1 MSRTHPPSNRKENT
15 MYYKNTLKNYK
26 HLVENFYDNNPLIF
40 FNMPD
45 NVAPI
50 KHNKEKFYFTITW
63 ERNTIVIDGTD
74 DLFVELLDIF
84 RDYIEDNSLDI
95 RRFQENEVVFNLN
108 TTSIRK
114 EFDQV
119 RIALMEDYHAKYI
132 TANAQTDKALDML
145 FSLYE
150 R

>member
-1 MSRTHPPSNRKENT
+1 MPYQNTLENYAQLVHGFYIRSPKIYFIMPSPSQATPKNSNREL
-15 MYYKNTLKNYK
+15 YKFKI
-26 HLVENFYDNNPLIF
+26 D
-40 FNMPD
+40 
-45 NVAPI
+45 
-50 KHNKEKFYFTITW
+50 W
-63 ERNTIVIDGTD
+63 EGDNTIIINGNEH
-74 DLFVELLDIF
+74 LFVELLDIF

-119 RIALMEDYHAKYI
+119 RIALMEDYHAKTI

>member
-1 MSRTHPPSNRKENT
+1 
-15 MYYKNTLKNYK
+15 MYYQNTLENYGK
-26 HLVENFYDNNPLIF
+26 LVENFYNSNPLIF
-40 FNMPD
+40 FTMPN

-50 KHNKEKFYFTITW
+50 KHNMEQFKFTINW
-63 ERNTIVIDGTD
+63 NGHNKIVIDGTD

-84 RDYIEDNSLDI
+84 RDYIEDNSLNI

-108 TTSIRK
+108 TTAIRK

-119 RIALMEDYHAKYI
+119 RIALMEDYHAKTI
-132 TANAQTDKALDML
+132 TANVQTDKALDKL
-145 FSLYE
+145 FALYN

>member
-1 MSRTHPPSNRKENT
+1 MP
-15 MYYKNTLKNYK
+15 YQNTLKNYG
-26 HLVENFYDNNPLIF
+26 HLVENFYDNKPLIF
-40 FNMPD
+40 FNMPN
-45 NVAPI
+45 NVVPM
-50 KHNKEKFYFTITW
+50 KHNTDQFKFTINW
-63 ERNTIVIDGTD
+63 ERNKIVIDGTD

-119 RIALMEDYHAKYI
+119 RIALMEDYHAKTI
-132 TANAQTDKALDML
+132 TANTQTDKALDML
-145 FSLYE
+145 FALYE

>member
-1 MSRTHPPSNRKENT
+1 
-15 MYYKNTLKNYK
+15 MYYQNTLKNYG
-26 HLVENFYDNNPLIF
+26 HLVENFYDNKPLIF
-40 FNMPD
+40 FNMPN
-45 NVAPI
+45 NVVPM
-50 KHNKEKFYFTITW
+50 KHNTDQFKFTITW
-63 ERNTIVIDGTD
+63 EGNNKIVIDGTD

-84 RDYIEDNSLDI
+84 RDYIEDNSLNI

-119 RIALMEDYHAKYI
+119 RIALMEDYHAKTI

>member
-1 MSRTHPPSNRKENT
+1 MPNNVTPMKNNT
-15 MYYKNTLKNYK
+15 DQFK
-26 HLVENFYDNNPLIF
+26 
-40 FNMPD
+40 
-45 NVAPI
+45 
-50 KHNKEKFYFTITW
+50 FTITW

-119 RIALMEDYHAKYI
+119 RIALMEDYHAKTI